1 MGEGAAGAAEAP
13 AINKRPEERRGREP
27 SRVQGTDATDLL
39 LSHRAHSAA
48 REAGTGREAA
58 LPSSFPGD
66 QEQRGGPEG
75 ATSPSSERCAATAAA
90 RSLG

>member
-1 MGEGAAGAAEAP
+1 MTVLCTLHAW
-13 AINKRPEERRGREP
+13 GREP
-27 SRVQGTDATDLL
+27 SRAQGTDATDLL

-48 REAGTGREAA
+48 REAGTGPEAA
-58 LPSSFPGD
+58 LPSSFPGN